1 MKWDK
6 LESFIRD
13 NRESIEQRNP
23 PESIWAKIAASL
35 QPVSKKNMMI
45 YWQAAAVI
53 FFALSIGL
61 LVKNYQT
68 SNELNSYVF
77 NDTEFA
83 NTEQYYFQVIHDKES
98 LLSSSLEQHPDLV
111 VDFKNDLRELSKNY
125 QKLKVDFDNN
135 RSEEVLNA
143 LIKNLQLQQGLLNNQ
158 LDIIHLIN
166 EENENVSI

>member
-6 LESFIRD
+6 LEAYIRD
-13 NRESIEQRNP
+13 KRETFEQLNP
-23 PESIWAKIAASL
+23 PESLWDKIENRL
-35 QPVSKKNMMI
+35 PTVSSKSRMI

-68 SNELNSYVF
+68 STELSSYTVS
-77 NDTEFA
+77 DTEFA
-83 NTEQYYFQVIHDKES
+83 NTEQYYFRVINDKAN
-98 LLSSSLEQHPDLV
+98 LLSTSLSEHPDLAT
-111 VDFKNDLRELSKNY
+111 DFKNDLSELSKNY
-125 QKLKVDFDNN
+125 QRLKADFDNN

-143 LIKNLQLQQGLLNNQ
+143 LIINLQLQQELLNNQ
-158 LDIIHLIN
+158 LSIINLIN

>member
-6 LESFIRD
+6 LESYIRD
-13 NRESIEQRNP
+13 NRESIEQLNP
-23 PESIWAKIAASL
+23 PESLWAKIEAGL
-35 QPVSKKNMMI
+35 RPVSKKNLMI

-77 NDTEFA
+77 NDTEFS
-83 NTEQYYFQVIHDKES
+83 NTEQYYFKVIHDKES
-98 LLSSSLEQHPDLV
+98 LLSLSLQQHPELAM
-111 VDFKNDLRELSKNY
+111 DFKNDLNELSKNY
-125 QKLKVDFDNN
+125 QNLKADFDNI

-143 LIKNLQLQQGLLNNQ
+143 LIKNLRLQQELLNNQ
-158 LDIIHLIN
+158 INIIHLIN

>member
-1 MKWDK
+1 MKLDK
-6 LESFIRD
+6 LESYIKD
-13 NRESIEQRNP
+13 NRESIDQINP
-23 PESIWAKIAASL
+23 PESLWAKIESGL
-35 QPVSKKNMMI
+35 QPVSKKNLMI

-77 NDTEFA
+77 SDTEFA
-83 NTEQYYFQVIHDKES
+83 DTEQYYIKVIQDKEV
-98 LLSSSLEQHPDLV
+98 LLTSSLQLYPELAA
-111 VDFKNDLRELSKNY
+111 DFKNDLNELSKNY
-125 QKLKVDFDNN
+125 QKLKADFDNN

-143 LIKNLQLQQGLLNNQ
+143 LIKNLRLQQDLLNNQ
-158 LDIIHLIN
+158 IKIIHLIN